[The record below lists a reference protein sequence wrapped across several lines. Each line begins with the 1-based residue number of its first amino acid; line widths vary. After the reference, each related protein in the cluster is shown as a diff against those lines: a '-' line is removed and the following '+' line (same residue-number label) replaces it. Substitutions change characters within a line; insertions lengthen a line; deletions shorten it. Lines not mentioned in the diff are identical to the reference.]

1 MVLCSKYM
9 DWNAFFSDEVTMP
22 HGFGSMFDDSQN
34 DFYHPNQSNEMPT
47 NHDSLGNQHKDPDN
61 GLDINL
67 PTLLP

>member
-1 MVLCSKYM
+1 
-9 DWNAFFSDEVTMP
+9 MP

-47 NHDSLGNQHKDPDN
+47 NHDSLGNQHEDPNN